1 MKKLEFEKG
10 AITPFW
16 TKDLEYMQ
24 KGFEEVI
31 KGICEGFKQRG
42 RDAMIISGCNIIQTD
57 TTIRMRP
64 GWFYY
69 FGEILPVKELEETE
83 CSVPNQRIYLI
94 RRTGYDPSG
103 KRTVMLEDSS
113 LSKDIYREDYL
124 EPSLEKKDGASY
136 AITKDAWDLSERI
149 LRRSRMIDTKIVFA
163 EINDNDRLSNVS
175 VKYRQIGGAVQLYGG
190 FIITGSNA
198 YSGTIATGLP
208 APAEDVV
215 FVRGECLVKINT
227 SGNLSVQGAKNSLNI
242 GDIQY
247 LTDPVYDSNISNDGH
262 YFG

>member
-42 RDAMIISGCNIIQTD
+42 RDAMIISGCDIMQTD

-136 AITKDAWDLSERI
+136 AISKGAWNLSERI
-149 LRRSRMIDTKIVFA
+149 LQKSRMLDTGIVSA
-163 EINDNDRLSNVS
+163 EIQDDDRLKNVY
-175 VKYRQIGGAVQLYGG
+175 VRYRQIGGVVQLYGG
-190 FIITGSNA
+190 FTISSTDA
-198 YSGTIATGLP
+198 YSGIIATGLP
-208 APAEDVV
+208 APAEDVIIAKDGAV
-215 FVRGECLVKINT
+215 IKVTAGGFMSLQSFKG
-227 SGNLSVQGAKNSLNI
+227 SFNLSCL
-242 GDIQY
+242 QY
-247 LTDPVYDSNISNDGH
+247 LTDPIYNLGTTDDGH